1 MTTGAGPSGWARF
14 RATWGFTVLLLA
26 FVVAGCGLGL
36 ALGRDADALKPF
48 GDAFLNLLFT
58 AVVPLVF
65 FSIASAVAGMSDG
78 RRLGRILLAMLGVFV
93 ATGIVA
99 SVVMALGTALFPPA
113 AGLAV
118 NLAPQPPAERLNT
131 LQQIVKALTV
141 SDFGDLLSKRNIL
154 ALIVLAALVGSA
166 ASAVGERGRRFREF
180 LASGNEVMLK
190 LVGLILYYAPIG
202 LGAYFAWLAGVLG
215 PDLLGAYARAMALY
229 YPLAF
234 AYFFLAFTF
243 YAWLAGGRRTVRS
256 FWRNIPLPALTSFST
271 GSSMATIPAN
281 LAAARRAGVPRD
293 VAEVVIPIGAT
304 IHMDGSCL
312 SAILKISVLF
322 GLFGRDFADPAA
334 IATAVGVALLS
345 GTVMAG
351 IPGGGFI
358 GETMI
363 ISLYG
368 FPPEAMPVISM
379 VGTLVDPPATMVN
392 ATGDNVAS
400 MLVARLVDGKGW
412 QDRAGEEAPPCGDS
426 IRTPS
431 VKSPGAPNSTSDSTT
446 T

>member
-1 MTTGAGPSGWARF
+1 MASGAGPGGWARL

-26 FVVAGCGLGL
+26 FVVAGCVVGLV
-36 ALGRDADALKPF
+36 LGRDANALKPF

-65 FSIASAVAGMSDG
+65 FSISSAVAGMSDR

-93 ATGIVA
+93 VTGIVA
-99 SVVMALGTALFPPA
+99 AVVMAVGAVLFPPA
-113 AGLAV
+113 PGLAV
-118 NLAPQPPAERLNT
+118 PLEPGPPAESVDT
-131 LQQIVKALTV
+131 LSRIVRALTV
-141 SDFGDLLSKRNIL
+141 SDFAELLSKKNIL
-154 ALIVLAALVGSA
+154 ALIVLAVLVGLS

-180 LASGNEVMLK
+180 LASGGDVMVK
-190 LVGLILYYAPIG
+190 LIGLIMYYAPLG
-202 LGAYFAWLAGVLG
+202 LGAYFAWLVGVLG

-243 YAWLAGGRRTVRS
+243 YAWLAGGRRTVGS

-312 SAILKISVLF
+312 SAILKISILF
-322 GLFGRDFADPAA
+322 GVFGREFADPAT

-358 GETMI
+358 GEMMI
-363 ISLYG
+363 VTLYG
-368 FPPEAMPVISM
+368 FPPEAMPIISM
-379 VGTLVDPPATMVN
+379 IGTLVDPPATMVN

-400 MLVARLVDGKGW
+400 MLVARVVDGKGW
-412 QDRAGEEAPPCGDS
+412 QDPTPEA
-426 IRTPS
+426 
-431 VKSPGAPNSTSDSTT
+431 VSPADAAEGAAARS
-446 T
+446 

>member
-1 MTTGAGPSGWARF
+1 MATGAGPSGWARF

-26 FVVAGCGLGL
+26 FVAAGCGLGL
-36 ALGRDADALKPF
+36 ALGRDASALKPF

-65 FSIASAVAGMSDG
+65 FSISSAVAGMSDR

-99 SVVMALGTALFPPA
+99 SVVMAVGAALFPPA
-113 AGLAV
+113 AGLTAR
-118 NLAPQPPAERLNT
+118 LAPGPPAEQLDTFSR
-131 LQQIVKALTV
+131 IVQALTV
-141 SDFGDLLSKRNIL
+141 SDFGELLSKKNIL
-154 ALIVLAALVGSA
+154 ALIVLAVLVGLA
-166 ASAVGERGRRFREF
+166 ASAIGERGRRFREF
-180 LASGNEVMLK
+180 LASGSDVMVK
-190 LVGLILYYAPIG
+190 LIGLILYYAPLG
-202 LGAYFAWLAGVLG
+202 LGAYFAWLVGVLG
-215 PDLLGAYARAMALY
+215 PELLGAYARAMALY

-243 YAWLAGGRRTVRS
+243 YAWLAGGRRTVGS

-271 GSSMATIPAN
+271 GSSRAAIPVN

-312 SAILKISVLF
+312 SAILKISILF
-322 GLFGRDFADPAA
+322 GLFGREFADPGT

-351 IPGGGFI
+351 IPGGGFV
-358 GETMI
+358 GELMI
-363 ISLYG
+363 VTLYG

-379 VGTLVDPPATMVN
+379 IGTLVDPPATMVN

-412 QDRAGEEAPPCGDS
+412 QDRAPEAAAPAGAEDRPAS
-426 IRTPS
+426 PS
-431 VKSPGAPNSTSDSTT
+431 
-446 T
+446 

>member
-1 MTTGAGPSGWARF
+1 MSTEGTRSGWARF
-14 RATWGFTVLLLA
+14 RATWGFTILLLA
-26 FVVAGCGLGL
+26 SVGLGSGLGL
-36 ALGRDADALKPF
+36 ALGKDAGTLKPF
-48 GDAFLNLLFT
+48 GDVFLNLLFT

-65 FSIASAVAGMSDG
+65 FSISSAVAGMADG
-78 RRLGRILLAMLGVFV
+78 RRLGRILLTMLGVFV

-99 SVVMALGTALFPPA
+99 SVVMALGAALFPPA
-113 AGLAV
+113 AGLRAV
-118 NLAPQPPAERLNT
+118 FETGPPTERLDT
-131 LQQIVKALTV
+131 FQQIVKALTV
-141 SDFGDLLSKRNIL
+141 ADFGELLSKKNVL
-154 ALIVLAALVGSA
+154 ALIVIAVLVGLS
-166 ASAVGERGRRFREF
+166 ASAVGEKGRAFRGF

-190 LVGLILYYAPIG
+190 LVSLIMYYAPIG
-202 LGAYFAWLAGVLG
+202 LGAYFAWLVGVLG

-234 AYFFLAFTF
+234 AYFFLAFTG

-271 GSSMATIPAN
+271 GSSMATIPSN
-281 LAAARRAGVPRD
+281 LAAARQAGVPRD

-312 SAILKISVLF
+312 SAILKISLLF
-322 GLFGRDFADPAA
+322 GLFGRDFADPGT

-358 GETMI
+358 GELMI
-363 ISLYG
+363 VTLYG
-368 FPPEAMPVISM
+368 FPPEALPVISM
-379 VGTLVDPPATMVN
+379 IGTLVDPPATMVN

-400 MLVARLVDGKGW
+400 MLVARLVDGKDW
-412 QDRAGEEAPPCGDS
+412 QSPPAVPESTERAADAPVP
-426 IRTPS
+426 
-431 VKSPGAPNSTSDSTT
+431 AA
-446 T
+446 